1 MRDSFRTLCGCA
13 LLTLLGLAAHPT
25 SLEAQQ
31 SVEAQRL
38 VAAELAAFMALADPG
53 GRDPVFPARAIRVQ
67 RVSGEFGSLAVWRA
81 TLPVSHAPPYLLLE
95 TDGRLLRLGGF
106 SSPELSSVTLGSA
119 ATRSD
124 LPSLRVQASI
134 LARLVDPNGAM
145 QVCEPASPQ
154 VSDCPL
160 AEWRARMPRDWP
172 GDTTFVND
180 DDMLT
185 VRMTVLSKN
194 LHSYSLEW
202 TPVAYAFVFSA
213 DGHVAA
219 WSARRFEAFVAR

>member
-1 MRDSFRTLCGCA
+1 MRDSFRTFCGCA

-25 SLEAQQ
+25 SLEAQR

-38 VAAELAAFMALADPG
+38 VAAELAAFMALADPA

-106 SSPELSSVTLGSA
+106 SSPELASVRLGSA
-119 ATRSD
+119 TPRSD
-124 LPSLRVQASI
+124 LSLLRVQASM
-134 LARLVDPNGAM
+134 LARLVDPNGAL
-145 QVCEPASPQ
+145 QVCEPASPR

-172 GDTTFVND
+172 GDTTFVN